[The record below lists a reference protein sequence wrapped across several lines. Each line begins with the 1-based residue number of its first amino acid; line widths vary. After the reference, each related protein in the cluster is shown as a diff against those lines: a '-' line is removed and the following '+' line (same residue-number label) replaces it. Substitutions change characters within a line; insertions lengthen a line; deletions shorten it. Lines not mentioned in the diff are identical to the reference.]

1 MRQAAGPEHF
11 EFDKSLD
18 RFFRTFCKALTEEAA
33 SGPRPR
39 EIQSFVE
46 HYGRESPGFLRYS
59 EFKEIYMTHVHILD
73 QRAPPPEE
81 GKLLAL
87 FNVFDVQS
95 RGKIARQD
103 FVTAVSRVGPVIQ
116 LTERL
121 GNKVRKGGERLIR
134 ALTEEFQEADAPFG
148 CNG

>member
-1 MRQAAGPEHF
+1 
-11 EFDKSLD
+11 
-18 RFFRTFCKALTEEAA
+18 
-33 SGPRPR
+33 
-39 EIQSFVE
+39 
-46 HYGRESPGFLRYS
+46 
-59 EFKEIYMTHVHILD
+59 MTHVHILD

-103 FVTAVSRVGPVIQ
+103 FITAVSRVGPVIQ

-148 CNG
+148 CNGQLPLNNFQVIMTDYDLPLLQADLEDLEKRGFVHKDATDCRSVDYQGVLSLVAPKAQAMAG